1 MNCKINR
8 TKSNMAEAYGPE
20 FNFTTDEIINI
31 IRNTYQISAIGPG
44 FNPIEVEVTLYNND
58 YYIRP
63 GDVKNRFM
71 KEFEKILS
79 ESNPLI
85 KGLGF
90 GDNMAYLCR
99 IVQIL
104 ALIQKYFDESYFKEQ
119 IAHRNQQIKPNVNKE
134 KLGKFLKKLNK
145 ENFEL
150 FFSVV
155 IEGRLE
161 YGLFITEAS
170 SANLWRKIRESC
182 RAAGANIP
190 ADSNIQEL
198 KEFMGNNRTYFFD
211 ILNCKVLA
219 NLLCDAIDLD
229 ITMATSAAQKLYNS
243 GRSAMIEYIKREVK
257 EKISA

>member
-1 MNCKINR
+1 MNCKFNR

-20 FNFTTDEIINI
+20 FNFTTDEIISI
-31 IRNTYQISAIGPG
+31 IRNTYQISTIGPG

-71 KEFEKILS
+71 EEFEKILS
-79 ESNPLI
+79 ESNPLV

-104 ALIQKYFDESYFKEQ
+104 VLIQKYFDESYFKEQ
-119 IAHRNQQIKPNVNKE
+119 IERRKQLIKNNVNKGE
-134 KLGKFLKKLNK
+134 LKYFLQKLNV
-145 ENFEL
+145 EELRL
-150 FFSVV
+150 FFSVM

-170 SANLWRKIRESC
+170 SANLGRKIRESC
-182 RAAGANIP
+182 RAVGANIP
-190 ADSNIQEL
+190 EDSNIQEL
-198 KEFMGNNRTYFFD
+198 IEFTENNRTYFFD

-229 ITMATSAAQKLYNS
+229 ITIATSAAQKLYNS
-243 GRSAMIEYIKREVK
+243 GRSAMIEYIKCEVK
-257 EKISA
+257 NNI

>member
-1 MNCKINR
+1 
-8 TKSNMAEAYGPE
+8 MAEAYGPE

-31 IRNTYQISAIGPG
+31 IRKTYQISAIGPG

-63 GDVKNRFM
+63 GDVKHCFM
-71 KEFEKILS
+71 KEFQKILS
-79 ESNPLI
+79 ESNPLV
-85 KGLGF
+85 KGLG
-90 GDNMAYLCR
+90 DNMTYLCQV
-99 IVQIL
+99 IQIL
-104 ALIQKYFDESYFKEQ
+104 GLIKEYFDEDYFEEQ
-119 IAHRNQQIKPNVNKE
+119 IARRNQPIKPNVNKE

-155 IEGRLE
+155 LEGRLE
-161 YGLFITEAS
+161 YGLFITDVS
-170 SANLWRKIRESC
+170 SANLWQKIRESC
-182 RAAGANIP
+182 RAAGANVPEDI
-190 ADSNIQEL
+190 NLEEL
-198 KEFMGNNRTYFFD
+198 KEFMENNRTYYFN
-211 ILNCKVLA
+211 ILSSKVLA

-229 ITMATSAAQKLYNS
+229 ISIATSAAQKLYNS

>member
-8 TKSNMAEAYGPE
+8 TTNNMADVYGPE

-31 IRNTYQISAIGPG
+31 IRNTYQISTIGPG

-71 KEFEKILS
+71 EEFEKILS
-79 ESNPLI
+79 ESNSLV

-104 ALIQKYFDESYFKEQ
+104 VLIQKYFDESYFKEQ
-119 IAHRNQQIKPNVNKE
+119 IARRNQPIKPNVNKE

-161 YGLFITEAS
+161 YGLFITDVS

-182 RAAGANIP
+182 RAAGANVPEDIHLE
-190 ADSNIQEL
+190 EL
-198 KEFMGNNRTYFFD
+198 NEFMENIRTYYFN
-211 ILNCKVLA
+211 ILSSKVLA

-229 ITMATSAAQKLYNS
+229 VNIATSAAQKLYNS

-257 EKISA
+257 EKISV